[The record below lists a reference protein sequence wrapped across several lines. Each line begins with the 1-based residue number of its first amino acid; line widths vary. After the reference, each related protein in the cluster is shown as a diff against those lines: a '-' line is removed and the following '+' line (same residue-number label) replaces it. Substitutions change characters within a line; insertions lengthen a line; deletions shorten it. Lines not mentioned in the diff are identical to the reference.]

1 MSSCQRSAPR
11 CLQRR
16 DGFAENRNLHLG
28 DAREARW
35 EHASRFRN
43 TVNRCPPKA
52 EVVSSNLAG
61 CASLSHKIRHLESWR
76 FVRAMLVEFAEA
88 LRKQREA
95 NIGVARRRTRR
106 SKRAVHGG
114 FTASAIDRQT
124 PSLTRE
130 TSLRYLLGDA
140 PVAQLDR
147 APPSEGGGPAFE
159 SRRVRHLGTALGTPK
174 PTVLRLM
181 RRQACAAVR
190 FSPP

>member
-1 MSSCQRSAPR
+1 M
-11 CLQRR
+11 
-16 DGFAENRNLHLG
+16 
-28 DAREARW
+28 
-35 EHASRFRN
+35 
-43 TVNRCPPKA
+43 
-52 EVVSSNLAG
+52 SSNLAG

-147 APPSEGGGPAFE
+147 APPSEGGGHTFE
-159 SRRVRHLGTALGTPK
+159 SCRACHFPSIAAFPTTRLRRLAAIRIPLAPAPPILRHTPK
-174 PTVLRLM
+174 QSITSQRGLLLRQTSLLGFEFEA
-181 RRQACAAVR
+181 QQ
-190 FSPP
+190 P